1 MKEFFRKHLLPL
13 ALTFGMSTQEFW
25 HEDPD
30 LLWTYR
36 KVYMDKLKIKN
47 ELDNQQAWRIGLYVY
62 EAVAIV
68 MHNSFRK
75 EGQVAQNYTEK
86 PYEFNQKP
94 KTQKELM
101 EEEIRKNEELIRENL
116 TRGKNILHP
125 KKIEGELRCQTT
137 M

>member
-1 MKEFFRKHLLPL
+1 
-13 ALTFGMSTQEFW
+13 MSTQEFW

-94 KTQKELM
+94 KTEQELM